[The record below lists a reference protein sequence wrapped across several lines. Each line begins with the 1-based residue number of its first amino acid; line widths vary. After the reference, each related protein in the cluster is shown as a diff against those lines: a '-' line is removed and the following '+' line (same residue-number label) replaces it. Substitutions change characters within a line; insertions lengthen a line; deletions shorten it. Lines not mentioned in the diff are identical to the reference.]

1 MNEHCYNANIRM
13 HEFERTFKYN
23 DTEVLILSIKY
34 PIINMKYNPSA
45 ERIINNQI
53 AMNVNEY
60 MRYSKYLYNQAVKGL
75 MDSQANN
82 YPFHSY
88 SAYMEYHITYNENC
102 HLSAYND
109 KYEFTG
115 GAHGTTTRS
124 SDSWELCTGMHLS
137 LNDFFDPNTNYRQ
150 FITDE
155 ITRQAEFNNQQ
166 NQGIYFE
173 DYKGLIIKNFDQH
186 SFYLTPQGI
195 TFYFQQ
201 YDIAPYS
208 TGIVEFTIPYSKI
221 NWYPKCYKTMRP

>member
-1 MNEHCYNANIRM
+1 M

-23 DTEVLILSIKY
+23 NTEVLILSINY
-34 PIINMKYNPSA
+34 PIINIKYNPRA
-45 ERIINNQI
+45 EQIINNQI

-60 MRYSKYLYNQAVKGL
+60 MKYSRHLYNQAVKGL
-75 MDSQANN
+75 KDSQANN

-88 SAYMEYHITYNENC
+88 SAYMEYNITYNENC

-115 GAHGTTTRS
+115 GAHGLTARS
-124 SDSWELCTGMHLS
+124 SDSWELCTGKHLS
-137 LNDFFDPNTNYRQ
+137 LNDFFDPNANYRQ

-155 ITRQAEFNNQQ
+155 ITRQAEYNNQQ
-166 NQGIYFE
+166 NSGIYFE
-173 DYKGLIIKNFDQH
+173 DYESLIIKSFDQH
-186 SFYLTPQGI
+186 NFYLTPQGI

-208 TGIVEFTIPYSKI
+208 TGIAEFIIPYNKI
-221 NWYPKCYKTMRP
+221 NWYPKCYKTMEP